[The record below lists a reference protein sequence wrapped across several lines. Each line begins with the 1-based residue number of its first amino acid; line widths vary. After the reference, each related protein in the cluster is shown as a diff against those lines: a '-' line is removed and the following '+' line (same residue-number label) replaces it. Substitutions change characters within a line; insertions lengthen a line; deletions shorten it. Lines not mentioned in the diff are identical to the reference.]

1 MQALSGCC
9 RGVTF
14 LGHSNITSPDRRTG
28 KRYRGGSVSERFYV
42 EGGQRLEG
50 EVEVSG
56 AKNAA
61 LKFVA
66 AALLAPGRTT
76 LHGVPRIKDINTML
90 ALLDELGVGTSFSG
104 STLEIDASTVRSYTA
119 PYELVRQM
127 RASLVVLGPL
137 VARFGE
143 AEVSAPGGC
152 NLGLRKF
159 NFHVDGLR
167 ALGADVEL
175 DHGFIKASAP
185 NGLRSAEINF
195 FYNDTATTENVMMAA
210 VLADG
215 VTIIENGAR
224 EPEISAL
231 AGFLNSMGAR
241 VIGAGT
247 GRIEIEGVC
256 ELYPTEW
263 TVMPDRIEAGTFLMA
278 TAATGG
284 DVTVTNALPEHL
296 KMELEKL
303 REMGV
308 EVTVTPG
315 SPGIRVKVDDPA
327 SLCGVDVATLP
338 FPGFATDLQAQMMVL
353 LTQASGAGIITENVY
368 ENRLQVAEE
377 LNRLDAGI
385 DLFGGHRALI
395 PGPRR
400 LSGTIV
406 QAPDLR
412 GGAALV
418 MAGLVSEGTTVVDCA
433 TRILRGYEDF
443 EEKLTNLGATV
454 AFEAGAPIRR

>member
-1 MQALSGCC
+1 M
-9 RGVTF
+9 
-14 LGHSNITSPDRRTG
+14 
-28 KRYRGGSVSERFYV
+28 ERFLI
-42 EGGQRLEG
+42 EGRARLYG

-61 LKFVA
+61 LKLAA
-66 AALLAPGRTT
+66 AALLAPGRTV
-76 LHGVPRIKDINTML
+76 LHNVPCIKDVQTML
-90 ALLDELGVGTSFSG
+90 AVLEGLGAETSFSG
-104 STLEIDASTVRSYTA
+104 RTLEIDASDIDSYMA

-127 RASLVVLGPL
+127 RASIVVLGPL
-137 VARFGE
+137 AARFGE

-159 NFHVDGLR
+159 NFHLDGLR

-185 NGLRSAEINF
+185 GGLKGAEVNF
-195 FYNDTATTENVMMAA
+195 EYPSVTATENVMMAS

-224 EPEISAL
+224 EPEVVAL
-231 AGFLNSMGAR
+231 ADFLNAMGAR
-241 VIGAGT
+241 VQGAGM
-247 GRIEIEGVC
+247 GRIVIEGVE
-256 ELYPTEW
+256 ELEPIEW
-263 TVMPDRIEAGTFLMA
+263 TVMPDRIEAGTFIMA

-284 DVTVTNALPEHL
+284 EVLVRGARPDHL

-303 REMGV
+303 KEMGV
-308 EVTVTPG
+308 DVEALGGPLGGV
-315 SPGIRVKVDDPA
+315 RVRVEDPVR
-327 SLCGVDVATLP
+327 LTGTDVSTLP

-377 LNRLDAGI
+377 LNRMNAGI

-395 PGPRR
+395 RGPRR

-406 QAPDLR
+406 QSPDLR

-418 MAGLVSEGTTVVDCA
+418 MAGLVAEGTTIVDGA
-433 TRILRGYEDF
+433 RHILRGYENF
-443 EEKLTNLGATV
+443 EEKLCALGATV
-454 AFEAGAPIRR
+454 AFEAGATISS

>member
-1 MQALSGCC
+1 M
-9 RGVTF
+9 
-14 LGHSNITSPDRRTG
+14 
-28 KRYRGGSVSERFYV
+28 ERFLI
-42 EGGQRLEG
+42 EGRARLYG

-61 LKFVA
+61 LKLAA
-66 AALLAPGRTT
+66 AALLAPGKTV
-76 LHGVPRIKDINTML
+76 LHNVPRIKDVQTML
-90 ALLDELGVGTSFSG
+90 AVLEGLGAENSFSG
-104 STLEIDASTVRSYTA
+104 RTLEIDASDIDSYMA

-127 RASLVVLGPL
+127 RASIVVLGPL
-137 VARFGE
+137 AARFGE

-159 NFHVDGLR
+159 NFHLDGLR
-167 ALGADVEL
+167 ALGAQVEL

-185 NGLRSAEINF
+185 GGLKGAEVNF
-195 FYNDTATTENVMMAA
+195 EYPSVTATENVMMAA

-224 EPEISAL
+224 EPEVVAL
-231 AGFLNSMGAR
+231 AGFLNAMGAR
-241 VIGAGT
+241 VQGAGT
-247 GRIEIEGVC
+247 GRIVIEGV
-256 ELYPTEW
+256 EQLEPIEW
-263 TVMPDRIEAGTFLMA
+263 TVMPDRIEAGTFIMA
-278 TAATGG
+278 AAATGG
-284 DVTVTNALPEHL
+284 EVLVRGARPDHL

-303 REMGV
+303 KEMGV
-308 EVTVTPG
+308 
-315 SPGIRVKVDDPA
+315 D
-327 SLCGVDVATLP
+327 VDVLGGPLGGVRVRVEDPVRLTGTDVSTLP

-377 LNRLDAGI
+377 LNRMNAGI

-395 PGPRR
+395 RGPRR

-406 QAPDLR
+406 QSPDLR

-418 MAGLVSEGTTVVDCA
+418 MAGLVAEGTTIVDGA
-433 TRILRGYEDF
+433 RHILRGYENF
-443 EEKLTNLGATV
+443 EEKLCALGASV
-454 AFEAGAPIRR
+454 AFEAGATVSS

>member
-1 MQALSGCC
+1 M
-9 RGVTF
+9 
-14 LGHSNITSPDRRTG
+14 
-28 KRYRGGSVSERFYV
+28 SERFYV
-42 EGGQRLEG
+42 EGGKRLQG
-50 EVEVSG
+50 QVEVSG

-66 AALLAPGRTT
+66 AALLASGKTV
-76 LHGVPRIKDINTML
+76 LHDVPRIKDMHTML
-90 ALLDELGVGTSFSG
+90 ALLDELGVRATFSG
-104 STLEIDASTVRSYTA
+104 STLEIDASTVDSYTA

-137 VARFGE
+137 AARFGE

-159 NFHVDGLR
+159 NFHVEGLR

-185 NGLRSAEINF
+185 QGLRGTEVTFEYPSVGA
-195 FYNDTATTENVMMAA
+195 TENVMMAA

-215 VTIIENGAR
+215 ITIIENGAR
-224 EPEISAL
+224 EPEIVAL
-231 AGFLNSMGAR
+231 EGFLNSMGAR
-241 VIGAGT
+241 VMGAGT
-247 GRIEIEGVC
+247 GRIVIEGVD
-256 ELYPTEW
+256 ELRPTEW
-263 TVMPDRIEAGTFLMA
+263 TVMPDRIETGTFIMA
-278 TAATGG
+278 AAATGG
-284 DVTVTNALPEHL
+284 DVTVVNAVPEHL

-308 EVTVTPG
+308 EVGATPG
-315 SPGIRVKVDDPA
+315 SPGIRARVEDPT
-327 SLCGVDVATLP
+327 SLSGVDVATLP

-385 DLFGGHRALI
+385 DLFGGHRALVR
-395 PGPRR
+395 GPRR
-400 LSGTIV
+400 LSSAIV
-406 QAPDLR
+406 QSPDLR

-418 MAGLVSEGTTVVDCA
+418 MAGLVAEGTTVVDGA
-433 TRILRGYEDF
+433 KHILRGYENF
-443 EEKLTNLGATV
+443 EEKLSGLGATV
-454 AFEAGAPIRR
+454 AFEAGAPVAP

>member
-1 MQALSGCC
+1 
-9 RGVTF
+9 
-14 LGHSNITSPDRRTG
+14 
-28 KRYRGGSVSERFYV
+28 VSERFYV
-42 EGGQRLEG
+42 EGGKRLQG
-50 EVEVSG
+50 EIEVSG

-66 AALLAPGRTT
+66 AALLAPGKTV
-76 LHGVPRIKDINTML
+76 LHHVPRIKDIHTMI
-90 ALLDELGVGTSFSG
+90 ALLDELGVKTNFSG
-104 STLEIDASTVRSYTA
+104 STLEIDASTVDSYTA

-137 VARFGE
+137 AARFGE

-159 NFHVDGLR
+159 NFHVHGLR

-185 NGLRSAEINF
+185 NGLRAAEVNF
-195 FYNDTATTENVMMAA
+195 EYPSVGATENVMMAA

-215 VTIIENGAR
+215 ITIIENGAR

-241 VIGAGT
+241 VMGGGT
-247 GRIEIEGVC
+247 GRIVIEGVK
-256 ELYPTEW
+256 ELHPTEW

-308 EVTVTPG
+308 DVSATPG
-315 SPGIRVKVDDPA
+315 FPGISVRVDDPA
-327 SLCGVDVATLP
+327 SLSGVDVATLP

-377 LNRLDAGI
+377 LNRLDAAI

-395 PGPRR
+395 RGPRR
-400 LSGTIV
+400 LSGAIV
-406 QAPDLR
+406 QSPDLR

-418 MAGLVSEGTTVVDCA
+418 MAGLVSEGTTVVDGA
-433 TRILRGYEDF
+433 THILRGYEDF
-443 EEKLTNLGATV
+443 EEKLTALGATV
-454 AFEAGAPIRR
+454 AFEAEAPVRR

>member
-1 MQALSGCC
+1 M
-9 RGVTF
+9 
-14 LGHSNITSPDRRTG
+14 
-28 KRYRGGSVSERFYV
+28 ERFLI
-42 EGGQRLEG
+42 EGRARLYG

-61 LKFVA
+61 LKLAA
-66 AALLAPGRTT
+66 AALLAPGKTV
-76 LHGVPRIKDINTML
+76 LHNVPSIKDVQTML
-90 ALLDELGVGTSFSG
+90 AVLEGLGAETTFSG
-104 STLEIDASTVRSYTA
+104 HTLEIDASDIDSYMA

-127 RASLVVLGPL
+127 RASIVVLGPL
-137 VARFGE
+137 AARFGE

-159 NFHVDGLR
+159 NFHLDGLR
-167 ALGADVEL
+167 ALGAEVEL
-175 DHGFIKASAP
+175 DHGFIKASAAG
-185 NGLRSAEINF
+185 GLKGAEVNF
-195 FYNDTATTENVMMAA
+195 EYPSVTATENVMMAA

-224 EPEISAL
+224 EPEVVAL
-231 AGFLNSMGAR
+231 ADFLNAMGAR
-241 VIGAGT
+241 VQGAGT
-247 GRIEIEGVC
+247 GRIVIEGVE
-256 ELYPTEW
+256 ELEPIEW
-263 TVMPDRIEAGTFLMA
+263 TVMPDRIEAGTFIMA

-284 DVTVTNALPEHL
+284 EVAIRGARPDHL

-303 REMGV
+303 KEMGV
-308 EVTVTPG
+308 DVEALGGPLGGV
-315 SPGIRVKVDDPA
+315 RVRVEDPA
-327 SLCGVDVATLP
+327 RLTGTDVATLP

-377 LNRLDAGI
+377 LNRMNAGI

-395 PGPRR
+395 RGPRR

-406 QAPDLR
+406 QSPDLR

-418 MAGLVSEGTTVVDCA
+418 MAGLVAEGTTIVDGA
-433 TRILRGYEDF
+433 RHILRGYENF
-443 EEKLTNLGATV
+443 EEKLCALGATV
-454 AFEAGAPIRR
+454 AFEAGATVSS

>member
-1 MQALSGCC
+1 M
-9 RGVTF
+9 
-14 LGHSNITSPDRRTG
+14 
-28 KRYRGGSVSERFYV
+28 SERFYV
-42 EGGQRLEG
+42 EGGKRLQG

-66 AALLAPGRTT
+66 AALLAPGKTV
-76 LHGVPRIKDINTML
+76 LHHVPRIKDIHTML

-104 STLEIDASTVRSYTA
+104 NTLEIDASTVDSYTA

-137 VARFGE
+137 VARFGQ

-185 NGLRSAEINF
+185 GGLRAAEVNF
-195 FYNDTATTENVMMAA
+195 DYPSVGATENVMMAS

-215 VTIIENGAR
+215 ITIIENGAR

-231 AGFLNSMGAR
+231 ADFLNSMGAK
-241 VIGAGT
+241 VMGAGT
-247 GRIEIEGVC
+247 GRIVIEGVRQ
-256 ELYPTEW
+256 LHPTEW

-278 TAATGG
+278 TAAAGG

-296 KMELEKL
+296 KMELDKL

-308 EVTVTPG
+308 DVSVTPG
-315 SPGIRVKVDDPA
+315 SPGIRVRVDDPT
-327 SLCGVDVATLP
+327 SLSGVDVATLP

-377 LNRLDAGI
+377 LNRLDAAI
-385 DLFGGHRALI
+385 DLFGGHRALVR
-395 PGPRR
+395 GPRR
-400 LSGTIV
+400 LSSSIV
-406 QAPDLR
+406 QSPDLR

-418 MAGLVSEGTTVVDCA
+418 MAGLVADGTTVVDGA
-433 TRILRGYEDF
+433 QHILRGYEDF
-443 EEKLTNLGATV
+443 EDKLSGLGATV
-454 AFEAGAPIRR
+454 AFEAGAPVTR

>member
-1 MQALSGCC
+1 
-9 RGVTF
+9 
-14 LGHSNITSPDRRTG
+14 
-28 KRYRGGSVSERFYV
+28 VSERFYV
-42 EGGQRLEG
+42 EGGKRLQG
-50 EVEVSG
+50 EIEVSG

-66 AALLAPGRTT
+66 AALLAPGKTV
-76 LHGVPRIKDINTML
+76 LHHVPRIRDMHTML
-90 ALLDELGVGTSFSG
+90 ALLDELGVGTRISG
-104 STLEIDASTVRSYTA
+104 STLEIDASTVDSYTA

-137 VARFGE
+137 AARFGE

-167 ALGADVEL
+167 ALGANVEL

-185 NGLRSAEINF
+185 CGLRAAEVNF
-195 FYNDTATTENVMMAA
+195 EYPSVGATENVMMAA

-241 VIGAGT
+241 VMGAGT
-247 GRIEIEGVC
+247 GRIVIEGVD

-308 EVTVTPG
+308 EVNTTQG
-315 SPGIRVKVDDPA
+315 SPGIRVRVDDPS
-327 SLCGVDVATLP
+327 SLSGVDVATLP

-395 PGPRR
+395 RGPRR
-400 LSGTIV
+400 LQGTIV

-418 MAGLVSEGTTVVDCA
+418 MAGLVSDGTTVVDGA
-433 TRILRGYEDF
+433 QHMLRGYEHF
-443 EEKLTNLGATV
+443 EDKLSGLGATV
-454 AFEAGAPIRR
+454 AFETEAPIPR

>member
-1 MQALSGCC
+1 
-9 RGVTF
+9 
-14 LGHSNITSPDRRTG
+14 
-28 KRYRGGSVSERFYV
+28 VSERFYV
-42 EGGQRLEG
+42 EGGKRLEG

-66 AALLAPGRTT
+66 AALLAPGKTT
-76 LHGVPRIKDINTML
+76 LHHVPRIKDIYTML
-90 ALLDELGVGTSFSG
+90 ALLDELGVETEFSG
-104 STLEIDASTVRSYTA
+104 STLEIDASTVDSYTA

-159 NFHVDGLR
+159 NFHVEGLR

-185 NGLRSAEINF
+185 HGLRSAEVTF
-195 FYNDTATTENVMMAA
+195 EYPSVGATENVMMAS
-210 VLADG
+210 VLAEG
-215 VTIIENGAR
+215 ITIIENGAR

-231 AGFLNSMGAR
+231 AGFLNSMGAN
-241 VIGAGT
+241 VMGAGT
-247 GRIEIEGVC
+247 GRIVIEGVK
-256 ELYPTEW
+256 ELHPTRW

-296 KMELEKL
+296 KMELDKL
-303 REMGV
+303 RDMGV
-308 EVTVTPG
+308 DVDMTPG
-315 SPGIRVKVDDPA
+315 SPGIRVRVDDPA
-327 SLCGVDVATLP
+327 MLSGVDVATLP
-338 FPGFATDLQAQMMVL
+338 FPGFATDLQAQMIVL
-353 LTQASGAGIITENVY
+353 LTRASGASIITENVY

-377 LNRLDAGI
+377 LNRLGASI

-395 PGPRR
+395 RGPRQ
-400 LSGTIV
+400 LSGSIV

-418 MAGLVSEGTTVVDCA
+418 MAGLIADGTTVVDGA
-433 TRILRGYEDF
+433 KHILRGYEDF
-443 EEKLTNLGATV
+443 EDKLSNLGATV
-454 AFEAGAPIRR
+454 AFEAQAPVRR